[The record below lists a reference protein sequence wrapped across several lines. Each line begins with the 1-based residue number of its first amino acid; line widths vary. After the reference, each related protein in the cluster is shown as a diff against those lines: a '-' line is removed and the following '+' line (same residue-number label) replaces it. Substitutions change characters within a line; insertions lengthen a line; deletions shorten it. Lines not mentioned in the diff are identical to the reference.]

1 MEIYA
6 VLFYHTGSHQVKKIG
21 VGECAIWIFILVIT
35 EIYMQIP
42 IRLGNTGTNVPHWI
56 AIWIYTN
63 SCFTEPD
70 KTFLNK
76 AVQVNAI
83 DFTLY

>member
-1 MEIYA
+1 MRHMN
-6 VLFYHTGSHQVKKIG
+6 FYISDN
-21 VGECAIWIFILVIT
+21 WD
-35 EIYMQIP
+35 MQIP